1 MDLKNQLTKTQL
13 KQRPNDKQNSILYKV
28 NIIDTNRTH
37 RFMFEIKQKLLIENT
52 CSTQML

>member
-28 NIIDTNRTH
+28 NIIDTKRTQ